1 MKLKLKIWDGIAAL
15 LFAAALGF
23 LAAGFFGGESG
34 GDARSTAKHVERVL
48 GRRLAK
54 LDAAMETA
62 LRLAPDEWVDIKGL
76 PRDMVIYRYAGD
88 TLQSW
93 QGRFPLRND
102 ALTAGSMFQS
112 LNNPRIAVSSPL
124 ADVDGSVRL
133 HNFGNKWYLAKSVT
147 DGDIRVI
154 GGLEIMNTAAS
165 GPFNGINP
173 WLALGENHLI
183 RPLGESG
190 GEQVCVAGE
199 PVFKLIYSSLD
210 KPAGT
215 DWRMLHLALLFA
227 LLSSLTLLV
236 SRRSLGSLLVSLPVS
251 LLSIGLFWLWGRGA
265 GSELILFSPAIYADG
280 NIFYSLGGILLI
292 NTAMTLL
299 CVSLYIARKSIYG
312 RLRSPLSVGLWTAWI
327 LITLVGVM
335 LYSYVALRSI
345 ALNSNISLEIYK
357 ISSFGILS
365 SLVYLSFVLQLLCFP
380 MLVQMLEP
388 LSASFK
394 GFHPDAFRLS
404 NRIGSSLLL
413 SLFLVIVTATLG
425 FRKEQTTLEVW
436 ASRLAVS
443 RDIPLEVQLLS
454 IEGRLAEDPLVAS
467 LSVMP
472 GGASSIRAHLS
483 ETYLSRVMQEH
494 NVTVA
499 VFPDDLG
506 TPPESEALAAG
517 SRFRFVDHGDGF
529 VDYFGVFAYNIKGYG
544 LRRVL
549 VTVERSAAWRHRGYA
564 GILGHSLPGEVLIP
578 AQYSFA
584 RYCDGKLINYR
595 GTYAYP
601 LQMDARGGH
610 AAYDNGK
617 GYSRHGGFTHFY
629 YEVAGGE
636 AVVVSRP
643 KVSALNYLI
652 ALLFMGLIF
661 FSLSAV
667 FNIGRGREQSSGRN
681 YFRSRITW
689 LIMISL
695 LLTLVA
701 LATVSVIF
709 VYNRNEA
716 NLHTLM
722 SEKVNSIQASLAA
735 NLRGISSTDALRTP
749 EALRLLEEVGSNTNS
764 DITLYSPDGMV
775 MMSTAPAVFDQM
787 LVDGRIDAGAYRTMM
802 SSTSRYH
809 IQKERI
815 GRSRYYAMYAPVTG
829 SDGRIIAILCSPYTD
844 DSYDF
849 ETDAVTHSIM
859 VLSLFIFLLLLTR
872 FFATQVLA
880 LIFKPLEE
888 MGTRMTGAD
897 LESLEHIE
905 YDKDDE
911 ISSLVTAYNRMVDEL
926 SDNSQKLAQAERERA
941 WSGMA
946 RQVAHEIKNPLTPM
960 KLQIQRI
967 MRLKAKGDPSWQEKF
982 DEMAKVVLDHI
993 EILTASANDFSV
1005 IAKLY
1010 TEEHVDIDLPALLQ
1024 EEISMFDNRDN
1035 ISFEF
1040 LGLQE
1045 ATVSGPKP
1053 QLTRVF
1059 VNLINNSVQALEH
1072 AEHGHS
1078 LVSLRNSVTDGFYDI
1093 VFEDDGPGVA
1103 EEHQCKLF
1111 TPNFTTK
1118 NGGSGLGLAISKSI
1132 LDSCGATIAYSKS
1145 FALGG
1150 ACFTILYP
1158 KI

>member
-1 MKLKLKIWDGIAAL
+1 MRLKFKIWDCIAAL
-15 LFAAALGF
+15 LFVAALGF
-23 LAAGFFGGESG
+23 LAAGFFGGGSG
-34 GDARSTAKHVERVL
+34 GDAKSTAKHVERVL
-48 GRRLAK
+48 
-54 LDAAMETA
+54 A
-62 LRLAPDEWVDIKGL
+62 LRLGKLDKAMDSALKQSPEEWIEVKGL
-76 PRDMVIYRYAGD
+76 PRDMVLYRYAGD

-102 ALTAGSMFQS
+102 AIATEGMFQS
-112 LNNPRIAVSSPL
+112 LNNPRAAASSPL
-124 ADVDGSVRL
+124 ADVDGTVRL
-133 HNFGNKWYLAKSVT
+133 HNFGNKWYLAKAVT
-147 DGDIRVI
+147 EGGIRII
-154 GGLEIMNTAAS
+154 GGLEIMNAAS
-165 GPFNGINP
+165 TGPFNGINP

-190 GEQVCVAGE
+190 GEEVRVAGE
-199 PVFKLIYSSLD
+199 PVFKIIYSSLER
-210 KPAGT
+210 PAGT
-215 DWRMLHLALLFA
+215 DGRMLHFA
-227 LLSSLTLLV
+227 LLLALMASLTLLL
-236 SRRSLGSLLVSLPVS
+236 SRRTLAALCVSLPVS
-251 LLSIGLFWLWGRGA
+251 LLALALFWLWGRGA
-265 GSELILFSPAIYADG
+265 GSEFILFSPAIYADG
-280 NIFYSLGGILLI
+280 GIFYSLGGLLLI

-299 CVSLYIARKSIYG
+299 CISLYIARKSIYEK
-312 RLRSPLSVGLWTAWI
+312 LNSSRSLGLWTAWV
-327 LITLVGVM
+327 LITLLGVIV
-335 LYSYVALRSI
+335 YSYVALRSI

-357 ISSFGILS
+357 ISSFSILS
-365 SLVYLSFVLQLLCFP
+365 SLVYVSFVLQLLCFP
-380 MLVQMLEP
+380 MLIQMLEP
-388 LSASFK
+388 LSALYK
-394 GFHPDAFRLS
+394 GFHPEAFRLS
-404 NRIGSSLLL
+404 NRIGSSFLLA
-413 SLFLVIVTATLG
+413 FYLVIVTATLG
-425 FRKEQTTLEVW
+425 FRKEQTSLEVW

-443 RDIPLEVQLLS
+443 RDIPLEVQLLT
-454 IEGRLAEDPLVAS
+454 IEGRLAEDPVIAS

-472 GGASSIRAHLS
+472 GGAASIRAHLS
-483 ETYLSRVMQEH
+483 ETYLARVMQEH
-494 NVTVA
+494 NVSVS

-529 VDYFGVFAYNIKGYG
+529 VDYFGVFAYNIRGYG
-544 LRRVL
+544 IRRVL
-549 VTVERSAAWRHRGYA
+549 VRVERSAAWRHRGYA

-601 LQMDARGGH
+601 LQLDTRKGRAV
-610 AAYDNGK
+610 YDNGK

-629 YEVAGGE
+629 YDVAEEE
-636 AVVVSRP
+636 AVLVSRP
-643 KVSALNYLI
+643 VVSWLNYLI
-652 ALLFMGLIF
+652 ALLFLGLVF
-661 FSLSAV
+661 FSLSAL
-667 FNIGRGREQSSGRN
+667 FNIGRRKERTSGRN

-749 EALRLLEEVGSNTNS
+749 EALRLLEEVGNNTNS

-787 LVDGRIDAGAYRTMM
+787 LVDGRIDARAYRIMM

-815 GRSRYYAMYAPVTG
+815 GRARYYAMYAPVTG
-829 SDGRIIAILCSPYTD
+829 ADGRIIAILCSPYTD
-844 DSYDF
+844 ESYDF

-872 FFATQVLA
+872 FFATRVLA

-888 MGTRMTGAD
+888 MGTEMVGAD
-897 LESLEHIE
+897 LESLQHIE

-911 ISSLVTAYNRMVDEL
+911 ISSLVTAYNRMVDQL

-941 WSGMA
+941 WSSMA

-967 MRLKAKGDPSWQEKF
+967 MRLKEKGDASWQEKF
-982 DEMAKVVLDHI
+982 DEMAKVILDHI
-993 EILTASANDFSV
+993 EILTISANDFST

-1010 TEEHVDIDLPALLQ
+1010 TEEHVEINLTALLK
-1024 EEISMFDNRDN
+1024 EEIAMFDNREN

-1040 LGLQE
+1040 LGLPD
-1045 ATVSGPKP
+1045 AKVSAPKP

-1059 VNLINNSVQALEH
+1059 VNLITNSVQALEH
-1072 AEHGHS
+1072 AEHGRI
-1078 LVSLRNSVTDGFYDI
+1078 LVSLRNSVKDGYYDI

-1103 EEHQCKLF
+1103 EENIPKLF

-1132 LDSCGATIAYSKS
+1132 LDSCDATISYSRS

>member
-1 MKLKLKIWDGIAAL
+1 MRLKLKIWDCIAAL
-15 LFAAALGF
+15 FFAVALGF
-23 LAAGFFGGESG
+23 LAAALLGGESG
-34 GDARSTAKHVERVL
+34 GNAKATAKHVERVL
-48 GRRLAK
+48 ERRVAK
-54 LDAAMETA
+54 LERAMASA
-62 LRLAPDEWVDIKGL
+62 LKQDKDEWIEIKGL
-76 PRDMVIYRYAGD
+76 PRDMVVYRYEGD

-102 ALTAGSMFQS
+102 ALGAGSMFQS
-112 LNNPRIAVSSPL
+112 LNNPRIAVASPL
-124 ADVDGSVRL
+124 TDVDESFKF
-133 HNFGNKWYLAKSVT
+133 HNFGNKWYLAKLLSE
-147 DGDIRVI
+147 GDIKII
-154 GGLEIMNTAAS
+154 GGLEVMNTAGR

-173 WLALGENHLI
+173 LLALGEDHLI

-190 GEQVCVAGE
+190 GEQICIKGE

-210 KPAGT
+210 RPAGT
-215 DWRMLHLALLFA
+215 DGRMLHFALLFA
-227 LLSSLTLLV
+227 IIASLTLLI
-236 SRRSLGSLLVSLPVS
+236 SRKTLWSLAIALPISLVSLA
-251 LLSIGLFWLWGRGA
+251 LFWFWGRSA
-265 GSELILFSPAIYADG
+265 ESWFILFSPAIYADG
-280 NIFYSLGGILLI
+280 NVFYSLGGLLVI
-292 NTAMTLL
+292 NTAMTLMSI
-299 CVSLYIARKSIYG
+299 SLYIARKSIYEK
-312 RLRSPLSVGLWTAWI
+312 LRSPLALGLWTAWV
-327 LITLVGVM
+327 LITLVGVII
-335 LYSYVALRSI
+335 YSYVALRSI

-365 SLVYLSFVLQLLCFP
+365 TLVYVSFVFQLLCFP
-380 MLVQMLEP
+380 ILIQLLEP
-388 LSASFK
+388 LSERYR
-394 GFHPDAFRLS
+394 GFHPEAFRLS
-404 NRIGSSLLL
+404 NRIGSSFLLAL
-413 SLFLVIVTATLG
+413 YLVIVTATLG

-443 RDIPLEVQLLS
+443 RDIPLEVQLLT
-454 IEGRLAEDPLVAS
+454 IEGRLAEDPVIAS
-467 LSVMP
+467 LTVMP
-472 GGASSIRAHLS
+472 GGAASIRAHLS
-483 ETYLSRVMQEH
+483 ETYLARVMQEH

-499 VFPDDLG
+499 VFPDDFG
-506 TPPESEALAAG
+506 IPPESEPLAAG
-517 SRFRFVDHGDGF
+517 SRFRIVDHGDGF

-549 VTVERSAAWRHRGYA
+549 VSVERSGAWRHRGYA

-584 RYCDGKLINYR
+584 RYCDGKIVNFR
-595 GTYAYP
+595 GAYAYP
-601 LQMDARGGH
+601 LRLDTKSGRSV
-610 AAYDNGK
+610 YDNGN
-617 GYSRHGGFTHFY
+617 GYARHGHFTHFY
-629 YEVAGGE
+629 YEVAEDE
-636 AVVVSRP
+636 AVLVSRP
-643 KVSALNYLI
+643 VVSLFNYLI

-661 FSLSAV
+661 FSFSAM
-667 FNIGRGREQSSGRN
+667 FNIGRQKEKAPVRN
-681 YFRSRITW
+681 YFRLRITW
-689 LIMISL
+689 LIMIAL
-695 LLTLVA
+695 ILTLVA
-701 LATVSVIF
+701 LAAVSVMF

-716 NLHTLM
+716 NLHTLI

-735 NLRGISSTDALRTP
+735 SLRGVSSTDALRTP
-749 EALRLLEEVGSNTNS
+749 EALRLLEEVGNNTNS

-787 LVDGRIDAGAYRTMM
+787 LVDGRIDAKAYRTMM
-802 SSTSRYH
+802 SSTSRYY

-815 GRSRYYAMYAPVTG
+815 GRTRYYAMYAPVTG
-829 SDGRIIAILCSPYTD
+829 ADGRIIAILCSPYTD

-849 ETDAVTHSIM
+849 ETGAVTHSIM

-872 FFATQVLA
+872 FFATRVLA

-888 MGTRMTGAD
+888 MGSEMLGAD
-897 LESLEHIE
+897 LEALQHIE
-905 YDKDDE
+905 YDKNDE
-911 ISSLVTAYNRMVDEL
+911 ISSLVTAYNRMVDKL

-967 MRLKAKGDPSWQEKF
+967 IRLKEKGDASWQEKF
-982 DEMAKVVLDHI
+982 DEMAKVILDHI
-993 EILTASANDFSV
+993 EILTSTANDFST

-1010 TEEHVDIDLPALLQ
+1010 TEEHVEVDLPTLLK

-1040 LGLQE
+1040 LGLPE
-1045 ATVSGPKP
+1045 AKVSAPKP

-1072 AEHGHS
+1072 AEHGHI
-1078 LVSLRNSVTDGFYDI
+1078 LVSLRNSVTDGYYDI

-1103 EEHQCKLF
+1103 EENIPKLF

-1132 LDSCGATIAYSKS
+1132 LDSCDAKISYSKS

>member
-1 MKLKLKIWDGIAAL
+1 MRLKFRIWDCIAAL
-15 LFAAALGF
+15 LFAAALLF

-62 LRLAPDEWVDIKGL
+62 LRLAPEEWVDIKGL
-76 PRDMVIYRYAGD
+76 PRDMVVYRYDGD

-112 LNNPRIAVSSPL
+112 LNNPRIAASSPL
-124 ADVDGSVRL
+124 ADVDGSVKL
-133 HNFGNKWYLAKSVT
+133 HNFGNKWYLAKSIT
-147 DGDIRVI
+147 EGDIRVI

-199 PVFKLIYSSLD
+199 PVFKIIYSSLER
-210 KPAGT
+210 PAGA
-215 DWRMLHLALLFA
+215 DGRMLHFALLFA
-227 LLSSLTLLV
+227 LLASLTLLI
-236 SRRSLGSLLVSLPVS
+236 SRRTIGSLLVALPLSLVS
-251 LLSIGLFWLWGRGA
+251 LGLFWLWGRGA
-265 GSELILFSPAIYADG
+265 GSEFILFSPAIYADG

-299 CVSLYIARKSIYG
+299 CMSLYIVRKSIYV
-312 RLRSPLSVGLWTAWI
+312 RLRSPLALGLWTAWV
-327 LITLVGVM
+327 LITLAGVM

-365 SLVYLSFVLQLLCFP
+365 ALVYASFVFQLLCFP
-380 MLVQMLEP
+380 ILIQLLEP
-388 LSASFK
+388 LSERYR
-394 GFHPDAFRLS
+394 GFHPDAFRLN
-404 NRIGSSLLL
+404 NRIGSSFLLAL
-413 SLFLVIVTATLG
+413 YLVAVTATLG
-425 FRKEQTTLEVW
+425 FRKEQTSLEVW

-443 RDIPLEVQLLS
+443 RDIPLEVQLLTVES
-454 IEGRLAEDPLVAS
+454 RLAGDPVIAS
-467 LSVMP
+467 LSVMQ
-472 GGASSIRAHLS
+472 GGAASIRAHLS

-494 NVTVA
+494 NVSVS
-499 VFPDDLG
+499 VFPDDFG
-506 TPPESEALAAG
+506 VPPGSEALAAG

-529 VDYFGVFAYNIKGYG
+529 VDYFGVFAYNIEGFG

-549 VTVERSAAWRHRGYA
+549 ISVERSGAWRHRGYA

-584 RYCDGKLINYR
+584 RYCDGKLVNFR

-601 LQMDARGGH
+601 LQLEPSGV
-610 AAYDNGK
+610 K
-617 GYSRHGGFTHFY
+617 YSRHGKFTHFFY
-629 YEVAGGE
+629 NVADDE
-636 AVVVSRP
+636 MVLVSRP
-643 KVSALNYLI
+643 VVSWLNYLI
-652 ALLFMGLIF
+652 ALLFMGLVF
-661 FSLSAV
+661 FSFSAV
-667 FNIGRGREQSSGRN
+667 FNIGRRAERVGGQN

-695 LLTLVA
+695 ILTLVS

-716 NLHTLM
+716 NLYTLM
-722 SEKVNSIQASLAA
+722 SEKVNAIQASLAA
-735 NLRGISSTDALRTP
+735 NLRGVASTNALRTP
-749 EALRLLEEVGSNTNS
+749 EVLRLLEDVGNNTNS

-787 LVDGRIDAGAYRTMM
+787 LVDGRIDALAYRTIM

-815 GRSRYYAMYAPVTG
+815 GRSRYYAMYAPLTG
-829 SDGRIIAILCSPYTD
+829 ADGRIVAILCSPYTD
-844 DSYDF
+844 ESYDF

-872 FFATQVLA
+872 FFATRVLA

-888 MGTRMTGAD
+888 MGTEMLGAD
-897 LESLEHIE
+897 LESLQHIE
-905 YDKDDE
+905 YDKKDE

-926 SDNSQKLAQAERERA
+926 SESSRKLAQAERDKA

-960 KLQIQRI
+960 KLQLQRI
-967 MRLKAKGDPSWQEKF
+967 IRLKEKGDDAWQEKF
-982 DEMAKVVLDHI
+982 DEVARVILDHI
-993 EILTASANDFSV
+993 EILTETANEFSTF
-1005 IAKLY
+1005 AKLY
-1010 TEEHVDIDLPALLQ
+1010 AEEPVEIDLSGLLQ
-1024 EEISMFDNRDN
+1024 EEMSMFDNREN
-1035 ISFEF
+1035 ITFEF
-1040 LGLQE
+1040 LGLPG
-1045 ATVSGPKP
+1045 AVVSGPKP

-1059 VNLINNSVQALEH
+1059 VNLINNAVQALEDR
-1072 AEHGHS
+1072 EHGHIR
-1078 LVSLRNSVTDGFYDI
+1078 VSLRNSVTDGFYDI
-1093 VFEDDGPGVA
+1093 VFEDDGPGVSD
-1103 EEHQCKLF
+1103 ENVGKLF

-1118 NGGSGLGLAISKSI
+1118 NGGSGLGLAISRSV
-1132 LDSCGATIAYSKS
+1132 LERCNATIGYSKS

-1158 KI
+1158 KN